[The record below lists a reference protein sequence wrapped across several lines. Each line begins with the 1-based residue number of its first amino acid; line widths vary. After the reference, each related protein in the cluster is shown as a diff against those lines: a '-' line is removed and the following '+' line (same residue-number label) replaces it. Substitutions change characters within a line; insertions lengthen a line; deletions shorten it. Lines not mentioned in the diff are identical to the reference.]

1 MWQIQEE
8 FKNTLHW
15 YEWIISATVLSRG
28 FNVVVVSSASVH
40 GGNPHSSDTRM
51 FRGEF
56 QRSSGSAEF
65 SPNIIHSP
73 RLRVKMPRSFRL

>member
-8 FKNTLHW
+8 VKNTLHW

-40 GGNPHSSDTRM
+40 GGNPHSSDTRT

-56 QRSSGSAEF
+56 QQ
-65 SPNIIHSP
+65 
-73 RLRVKMPRSFRL
+73 FRGVLA